1 MPTSAPGNSRGG
13 SRRKAARVLRRARAA
28 AAGFTLIELLVV
40 VALVALASAGVA
52 LALRDGAQERL
63 EREGLRLATL
73 LEGAR
78 AKARAAALP
87 VVWQPTPQQPGQAF
101 RFVGLPAALALPTQ
115 WLDGGDAH
123 GEQAIIAEVEGG
135 RGVLTLGPEP
145 LIGAQR
151 VRLRQGARQVLVGTD
166 GLQPFALLPADD

>member
-13 SRRKAARVLRRARAA
+13 SRRKAARLPRRARAA
-28 AAGFTLIELLVV
+28 AAGFTLIELLVL

-78 AKARAAALP
+78 AKARAAAS
-87 VVWQPTPQQPGQAF
+87 
-101 RFVGLPAALALPTQ
+101 
-115 WLDGGDAH
+115 
-123 GEQAIIAEVEGG
+123 
-135 RGVLTLGPEP
+135 
-145 LIGAQR
+145 
-151 VRLRQGARQVLVGTD
+151 
-166 GLQPFALLPADD
+166 